1 MGLLAGGNRPSYF
14 EMFAQELIVT
24 SLRPALQ
31 FATAVLAPRFPLLFR
46 TQRWTDEIFA
56 VLLGV
61 LEWAHLRTKDAGFAE
76 SFFAL
81 KRVRYFPPRRAGEGA
96 GAAIQLAAAGGPAR
110 EPRLHGGGP
119 VRQVEA
125 GRLGGEPGGHGRRGD
140 AGVSSSPVAP
150 PN

>member
-81 KRVRYFPPRRAGEGA
+81 KRVRYFPPAALAKGREPPSNWLRPVDQLGSLGCMVVGPYVKWKLDAWVASQAGT
-96 GAAIQLAAAGGPAR
+96 GAAAT
-110 EPRLHGGGP
+110 
-119 VRQVEA
+119 
-125 GRLGGEPGGHGRRGD
+125 LG
-140 AGVSSSPVAP
+140 
-150 PN
+150 